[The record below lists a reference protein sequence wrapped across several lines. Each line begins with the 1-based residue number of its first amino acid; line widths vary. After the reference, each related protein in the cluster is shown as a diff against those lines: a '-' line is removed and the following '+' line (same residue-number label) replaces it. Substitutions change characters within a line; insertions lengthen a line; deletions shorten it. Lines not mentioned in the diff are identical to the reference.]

1 MTTPFSDVYS
11 QFLSLVKDYRLTAL
25 YNLSPTHIEFE
36 NYCESW
42 LMFAIRDFNVCDQ
55 SLTFSG
61 TNFTTTLTLKNI
73 LMLAQLLKKYWLEK
87 EINDITQMNL
97 HILDKDFKIFSEAQ
111 NMTAKQA
118 KYNDEKEE
126 ISQLLVDYALK
137 YSTNWAD
144 WYMGIF
150 YVPI

>member
-1 MTTPFSDVYS
+1 MATPFSDVYS

-36 NYCESW
+36 NYVESW
-42 LMFAIRDFNVCDQ
+42 LMFAIRDFTVCDQ
-55 SLTFSG
+55 SLIFSG

-97 HILDKDFKIFSEAQ
+97 HILDKDFKIFSESQ
-111 NMTAKQA
+111 NIIAKQS

-126 ISQLLVDYALK
+126 ISQLLVDYALR
-137 YSTNWAD
+137 YSTD
-144 WYMGIF
+144 WSAWFSQSF
-150 YVPI
+150 YAP